1 MTARVEPVAISQI
14 SITPAVPLED
24 LMTVTCFNGPCQGST
39 VDAPKDAT
47 PGTAC
52 ALQWKNVSGHPRYAV
67 YMLVDYNG
75 TQGLMFV
82 RSYDKPD
89 HAANKVRML
98 SAVCAA
104 NLA

>member
-1 MTARVEPVAISQI
+1 MNPTRPVVSS
-14 SITPAVPLED
+14 SIPLD
-24 LMTVTCFNGPCQGST
+24 NIMQVTCFNGPCQGDA
-39 VDAPKDAT
+39 VEAPKDAT

-52 ALQWKNVSGHPRYAV
+52 ALQWKNVDGRPRYAV

-82 RSYDKPD
+82 RSYDKSE

-104 NLA
+104 NVS

>member
-1 MTARVEPVAISQI
+1 MNVNPTRPVVSS
-14 SITPAVPLED
+14 SIKLED
-24 LMTVTCFNGPCQGST
+24 IMQLTCFNGPCQGEA
-39 VDAPKDAT
+39 VEAPKDAT

-52 ALQWKNVSGHPRYAV
+52 ALQWKNVNGQPRYAV

-82 RSYDKPD
+82 QSYHKPE

-98 SAVCAA
+98 TAVCAA
-104 NLA
+104 SVA